1 MNRSKYLLWTV
12 KMVWWLLP
20 YHVKAALQCQA
31 TWHSTETCYVLVS
44 GKARFIYF
52 FSVIYPP
59 LELHSLTPYT
69 ASQCLSD
76 KYNFMPEP
84 LCSQPFC
91 VTEAN
96 PPSSAA
102 LLWSSIIPWPPL
114 TLQGAHCVLITE
126 WSSRHWPPMA
136 FECPPVQPYSMPSC
150 LSLGGHFASN
160 GGEAAEASSVIVIYN
175 IAYFILLYSQAIH
188 SKAIHIW
195 VSTCGPWIGLAS
207 CCILLSFLYFLVLIY
222 SFSKAN

>member
-1 MNRSKYLLWTV
+1 
-12 KMVWWLLP
+12 
-20 YHVKAALQCQA
+20 
-31 TWHSTETCYVLVS
+31 
-44 GKARFIYF
+44 
-52 FSVIYPP
+52 
-59 LELHSLTPYT
+59 
-69 ASQCLSD
+69 
-76 KYNFMPEP
+76 MPDP

-136 FECPPVQPYSMPSC
+136 FKCPPVQPYSMPSC

-160 GGEAAEASSVIVIYN
+160 GGEAAEASRIMVIYN
-175 IAYFILLYSQAIH
+175 IAYFILLYCQAIH
-188 SKAIHIW
+188 SKAIHMSVHLWTLNRI
-195 VSTCGPWIGLAS
+195 S
-207 CCILLSFLYFLVLIY
+207 ILLYTAELLFFQNEIINASQSFVTNVITG
-222 SFSKAN
+222 SKL